1 MKLIERELGIE
12 LELKENQVSI
22 LIIENIS
29 RRLSIIN
36 QLYRQVLGQEG
47 AWILVDAEKTYDIRK
62 TCDIILEPFS
72 LELNNRR
79 VRSKLYE
86 EIKEIANDE
95 CYEVGLRLHSDI
107 CNYLEIVLQKIPYPI
122 QYDDSW
128 DVNNILKMY
137 NVEILDENDNIYE
150 KILNYIRMMNQ
161 ICGIQIFIIIN
172 AKQFF
177 SETEIVELYKII
189 SYSKINLILIEFN
202 TSSNRLSQED
212 IYILDVDDCII
223 TY

>member
-47 AWILVDAEKTYDIRK
+47 TWILVDGEKTYDIRK

-79 VRSKLYE
+79 VRAKLYE
-86 EIKEIANDE
+86 EIKETVNED
-95 CYEVGLRLHSDI
+95 CYEAGLQIHSDI
-107 CNYLEIVLQKIPYPI
+107 CNYLETVLQKVPYPI

-128 DVNNILKMY
+128 DINNILKMY

-150 KILNYIRMMNQ
+150 KILDYIRMMNQ

-172 AKQFF
+172 VKQFLT
-177 SETEIVELYKII
+177 ETQIVELYKIT
-189 SYSKINLILIEFN
+189 SYSKINIVLIEFN
-202 TSSNRLSQED
+202 TSGNRLSQED